1 MHCTNDTSD
10 WPSSVEMCVYIHTHA
25 CVEGPVSVGLAL
37 STDTCVYTYGCV
49 LLSLDIS
56 VHLRLCVGLCLHWGQ
71 SVWLR

>member
-1 MHCTNDTSD
+1 M
-10 WPSSVEMCVYIHTHA
+10 
-25 CVEGPVSVGLAL
+25 SVGLAL